1 MTAYWECGKA
11 IAEAHKATITTVS
24 GKAEIKVQID
34 VIYHIQRN

>member
-1 MTAYWECGKA
+1 MNAYWECVKA

-24 GKAEIKVQID
+24 GRVEIKAQID